1 MPHRKK
7 PVLKAGDKV
16 EVPAVS
22 APPGAETSGLVL
34 TDSFHEDGHASILL
48 ESGGVIEVPI
58 GMITDPD
65 KVIPEIPPMKSYNE
79 E

>member
-22 APPGAETSGLVL
+22 APRGAETNGLVL
-34 TDSFHEDGHASILL
+34 TDTYHEDGHASIIID
-48 ESGGVIEVPI
+48 GGGPIEVPI

-65 KVIPEIPPMKSYNE
+65 KFITEIPPMKPYSE